1 MKVMMI
7 TGAGISASSGLPTYR
22 GPNGIYTE
30 IEAKS
35 GLKIEDLLSAKTLE
49 SSPELLWAHWRDLTL
64 RFREAVPTKTHWAI
78 RELSDASDKYFL
90 LWGLSKAEGNTLD
103 QEISEIPS
111 RLPETRF
118 LEVTQNVDGLSL
130 MTGMNK
136 RNIIELHGSYSRHR
150 CTKCKNIAPVSVTAD
165 MVIPPCCTICK
176 SKDAIMRPRVVM
188 FRESIND
195 AAYTHCREYA
205 KKTDL
210 LIVAGTSLQM
220 AYMADLVALAIE
232 ANALV
237 IYIDPEASPYKRT
250 LLALDYELEVDQ
262 HMICLRKPVDE
273 IFPSLSKLIVEKN
286 PSQSELRAWC
296 VAQSAQ

>member
-1 MKVMMI
+1 MNVMMI

-22 GPNGIYTE
+22 GLNGIYTE

-49 SSPELLWAHWRDLTL
+49 TSPEILWAHWRDLTL
-64 RFREAVPTKTHWAI
+64 KFREAVPTKTHRSIKA
-78 RELSDASDKYFL
+78 LSDASTESL
-90 LWGLSKAEGNTLD
+90 HQACGHCVEGNTSD
-103 QEISEIPS
+103 QDDP
-111 RLPETRF
+111 LTPKPAPLRF

-130 MTGMNK
+130 MTGMDK
-136 RNIIELHGSYSRHR
+136 HDIIELHGSYSRHR
-150 CTKCKNIAPVSVTAD
+150 CTRCKNTAPVSVTAD
-165 MVIPPCCTICK
+165 MVIPPRCTICK
-176 SKDAIMRPRVVM
+176 SQDAIMRPRVVM

-220 AYMADLVALAIE
+220 AYMADLVALAIA

-273 IFPSLSKLIVEKN
+273 IIPSLSKLIIEDN

-296 VAQSAQ
+296 VAQSTQ